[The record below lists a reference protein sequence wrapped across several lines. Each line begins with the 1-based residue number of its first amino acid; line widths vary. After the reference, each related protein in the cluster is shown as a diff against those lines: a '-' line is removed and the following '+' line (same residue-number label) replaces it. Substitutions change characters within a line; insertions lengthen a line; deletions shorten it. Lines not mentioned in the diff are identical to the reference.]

1 MWRDKSKSSSSGI
14 ISSEQITP
22 FLSSNSTIIVGFSG
36 GPDSVCLLHLLSS
49 LQAELN
55 LKIIAAHL
63 DHGWRTESKKDATWC
78 QFFCEK
84 LGIMY
89 ISKTA
94 QELNF
99 QPKYNGSKEDL
110 GRKLRRYF
118 FESIAHQ
125 YNAQAIA
132 LAHHQD
138 DQIETFFI
146 RLLRGSS
153 VSGLSCMKSQDNMY
167 VRPLLEYSKK
177 DILQYLKKHKL
188 DYLTDSTNQEKNFL
202 RNRIRLDLMPT
213 LSTIDSRWQTTIPN
227 SIKQLQLADEFIHKQ
242 SHKIRSEIAH
252 PDNYN
257 KLNIEMFLEED
268 SIIQYK
274 ILLALLIEQKA
285 TFSPSNAFFEEIIRF
300 LKNNRSTS
308 HKIFE
313 KYQILKKQ
321 GFFYLVKI

>member
-1 MWRDKSKSSSSGI
+1 MWRDKSKISSSEIISPEQI
-14 ISSEQITP
+14 ISSIP
-22 FLSSNSTIIVGFSG
+22 SNSTILVGFSG
-36 GPDSVCLLHLLSS
+36 GPDSVCLLHLLNSVK
-49 LQAELN
+49 ADLN
-55 LKIIAAHL
+55 LKIIAVHL
-63 DHGWRTESKKDATWC
+63 DHGWRSESKQDALWC
-78 QFFCEK
+78 KFFCEK
-84 LGIMY
+84 LGIQY

-118 FESIAHQ
+118 FEEIAHQ

-153 VSGLSCMKSQDNMY
+153 VSGLSCMKKQDGIY
-167 VRPLLEYSKK
+167 LRPLLEYTKK
-177 DILQYLKKHKL
+177 DILQYLKRHKL
-188 DYLTDSTNQEKNFL
+188 DYVTDSTNQEKNFL

-242 SHKIRSEIAH
+242 SLRIRSEIAH
-252 PDNYN
+252 PDNFN
-257 KLNIEMFLEED
+257 NLNIEMFLEED

-274 ILLALLIEQKA
+274 ILLTLLIEQKA
-285 TFSPSNAFFEEIIRF
+285 TFTPSHAFFEEIIRF
-300 LKNNRSTS
+300 LRNNRSSS

-313 KYQILKKQ
+313 KYEILKKH
-321 GFFYLVKI
+321 GFFYLVQI